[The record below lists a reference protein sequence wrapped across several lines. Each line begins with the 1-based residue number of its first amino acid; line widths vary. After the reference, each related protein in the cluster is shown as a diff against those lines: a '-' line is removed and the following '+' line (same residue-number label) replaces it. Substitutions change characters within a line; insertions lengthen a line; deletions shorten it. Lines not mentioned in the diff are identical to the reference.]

1 MEVPA
6 HQSNLRTN
14 QEDERIELD
23 DLLHTTTKNTE
34 SDETMPTKQ
43 TGEAESAS
51 VVEVPVTT
59 EVDPE
64 LHAENDCDGGD
75 ERIELHDL
83 LHTTTKNTESDET
96 MPTKQTGEAESASVV
111 EVTITTEVDSELHDE
126 KDCDGGDSDDRS
138 CCTCSK

>member
-6 HQSNLRTN
+6 QQSNLRTN

-64 LHAENDCDGGD
+64 LH
-75 ERIELHDL
+75 
-83 LHTTTKNTESDET
+83 
-96 MPTKQTGEAESASVV
+96 
-111 EVTITTEVDSELHDE
+111 DE
-126 KDCDGGDSDDRS
+126 KDCDGGDSDDRL